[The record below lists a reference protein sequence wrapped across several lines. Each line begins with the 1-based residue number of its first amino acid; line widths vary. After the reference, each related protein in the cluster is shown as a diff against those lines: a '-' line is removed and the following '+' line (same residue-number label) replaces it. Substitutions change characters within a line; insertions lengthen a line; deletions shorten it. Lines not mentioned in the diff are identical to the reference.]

1 MASFTRK
8 SIMDAFIQ
16 LLDERPLN
24 KISVKDIVET
34 CGINRN
40 TFYYHFADIPELVEE
55 IVKEE
60 ADGIM
65 RSSQGLSSL
74 EECVDAAMRITNE
87 HRQAIW
93 HIYHFGNRDI
103 YERYLLD
110 ICGYVVKGFIEHVID
125 GRPVP
130 ESDRIAIAQG
140 YKCEL
145 FGFITDWLNRG
156 MNEEIRQQFKRLCVL
171 RRGMTEEMVERA
183 LSPRPDGENPA
194 L

>member
-8 SIMDAFIQ
+8 SIMDSFIK

-24 KISVKDIVET
+24 KISVKDIVED

-55 IVKEE
+55 IVKAE

-65 RSSQGLSSL
+65 QSGLGVTSL
-74 EECVDAAMRITNE
+74 EECVDAAMRLSLA
-87 HRQAIW
+87 HKRAIW
-93 HIYHFGNRDI
+93 HIYNSANRAI

-110 ICGYVVKGFIEHVID
+110 ICGYVVGTFVDSVID

-130 ESDRIAIAQG
+130 EADRAVIIQG
-140 YKCEL
+140 YRCEV

-156 MNEEIRQQFKRLCVL
+156 MCEDMREQFLRLCAL
-171 RRGMTEEMVERA
+171 RRGMTEEMLERA
-183 LSPRPDGENPA
+183 LANIQ
-194 L
+194 

>member
-1 MASFTRK
+1 MASSTRK
-8 SIMDAFIQ
+8 SIMNTFIQ

-24 KISVKDIVET
+24 RISVKDIVER

-40 TFYYHFADIPELVEE
+40 TFYYHFEDIPALVEE
-55 IVKEE
+55 IVKAE
-60 ADGIM
+60 ADDIM
-65 RSSQGLSSL
+65 RTSDGISSL

-93 HIYHFGNRDI
+93 HIYHSGNRDI

-110 ICGYVVKGFIEHVID
+110 ICGYVVKGFVTSAVA
-125 GRPVP
+125 GRPVT
-130 ESDRIAIAQG
+130 EADREAIIQG

-156 MNEEIRQQFKRLCVL
+156 MDEALRAQFKRLCVL
-171 RRGMTEEMVERA
+171 RHGMTEEMILRA
-183 LSPRPDGENPA
+183 MGGI
-194 L
+194 